1 MRAVAQRVTR
11 AAVVVPDPASADPAD
26 AVTTGAIAHGLLV
39 YLGVGAD
46 DTPTDVAAMADK
58 LATLRIFEDDASKLS
73 RSVTDVAGAVLVV
86 SQFTLFGDVRGGR
99 RPSFTTAAPPALAE
113 PLYEAVCTALRARGL
128 PVATGRFRAMM
139 RVSAEVDGPITIL
152 IDTKKL
158 F

>member
-1 MRAVAQRVTR
+1 MRAVAQRVSR
-11 AAVVVPDPASADPAD
+11 ASVVVGADTAD

-46 DTPTDVAAMADK
+46 DTAADAATMAEK
-58 LATLRIFEDDASKLS
+58 LATLRIFEDDAGKMS
-73 RSVTDVAGAVLVV
+73 RSVTDTGGALLVV

-99 RPSFTTAAPPALAE
+99 RPSFTTAAPPLLAE
-113 PLYEAVCTALRARGL
+113 KLYEDVCAALRARPL
-128 PVATGRFRAMM
+128 AVATGRFRAMM
-139 RVSAEVDGPITIL
+139 RVSADVEGPVTIL